1 VADTVPD
8 KVVEAECV
16 PEAVFV
22 CEPEVV
28 PVEDHVCE
36 IVAVN
41 V

>member
-1 VADTVPD
+1 MADTVPD

-36 IVAVN
+36 TVAVN